1 MNEHVAASKAHV
13 LDVVDQMAQR
23 SGLIYERSRL
33 MNGAW
38 HAAGCPRRIHEPWI
52 TEGISYRIRD
62 QGNLVPRLGKVS
74 TASNPVLFGTLQQA
88 DLLPGHSVRM
98 GLFSVQ
104 QLYSLP
110 LRLSPLSTQTA
121 RRTRLIVQASGS
133 CS

>member
-52 TEGISYRIRD
+52 
-62 QGNLVPRLGKVS
+62 
-74 TASNPVLFGTLQQA
+74 
-88 DLLPGHSVRM
+88 
-98 GLFSVQ
+98 
-104 QLYSLP
+104 
-110 LRLSPLSTQTA
+110 
-121 RRTRLIVQASGS
+121 
-133 CS
+133 